1 MSKASLKRNII
12 EQYGN
17 LCQLSGET
25 LSEDTS
31 LFDTHRKNPKR
42 SGGDYSDSNTIVAIP
57 TAHMQEHETL
67 RVRTAPFEKL
77 KSLVDERNKIMQ
89 ARIKINNQLLAY
101 QRMTDHPSDEMV
113 SFISAQVKVFEA
125 EEGRKLRK
133 IEKHIKSMEDDTP
146 LIKAMLG
153 IRGVG
158 VVTVAYCL
166 VYIDIAKARHASS
179 LWKYVG
185 LHTPSHLRYTKG
197 EAGGGNKTLRTV
209 LYTMADSQIKSR
221 GNYRGVYDNTKQ
233 RLERSEKPVETRNR
247 QGKMELK
254 AWKDTM
260 PCHRDGAAKRAVI
273 KHFLAD
279 LWMVWRTL
287 EGLETSAL
295 YPEAILG
302 GTHRTIMPVERGW
315 VY

>member
-1 MSKASLKRNII
+1 MSKENLKRKIV
-12 EQYGN
+12 EEYGN
-17 LCQLSGET
+17 SCQISGVT
-25 LSEDTS
+25 LPKDTA
-31 LFDTHRKNPKR
+31 LFDTHRKNPKCN
-42 SGGDYSDSNTIVAIP
+42 GGDYSDSNTIVAIP

-113 SFISAQVKVFEA
+113 DFISAQVKVFES
-125 EEGRKLRK
+125 EEARKLRK
-133 IEKHIKSMEDDTP
+133 IEKHLKTMEEDTP

-153 IRGVG
+153 LRGVG
-158 VVTVAYCL
+158 FVTVAYCL

-209 LYTMADSQIKSR
+209 LYTMADSQIKTR
-221 GNYRGVYDNTKQ
+221 GNYRSVYDNTKQ

-247 QGKMELK
+247 QGKMEIK

-260 PCHRDGAAKRAVI
+260 PCHRDGAAKRSII

-302 GTHRTIMPVERGW
+302 GTHRTIMPSERGW
-315 VY
+315 IY